1 MTNGNPAA
9 PGGEDRVLLV
19 AVRPEEE
26 ETLARGL
33 AATGLGVRLD
43 AVAGPAEVVGVAEAG
58 AVRAILCAFAVYAG
72 LREAVPQLFHEEAA
86 VPTLVLIPPGYEES
100 AADLLAREGT
110 EVLLQAGNY
119 RPLLRLWL
127 ARVLQRGSV
136 WREELGHIVRHEINN
151 PLTGVLGNAEM
162 ILAEAKEL
170 SPEARTRLE
179 TIVQLAVR
187 MRDVVKTLEGRL
199 RRRQKSLKRQLL
211 FSSVEPEPF
220 LHELT
225 R

>member
-1 MTNGNPAA
+1 MTNGNPAP

-33 AATGLGVRLD
+33 AATSPEVRLD
-43 AVAGPAEVVGVAEAG
+43 AVARPAEAVAVAEAG
-58 AVRAILCAFAVYAG
+58 PVRVIICAFAAYAG
-72 LREAVPQLFHEEAA
+72 LREAVPQLFREETP
-86 VPTLVLIPPGYEES
+86 VPTLVLIPPGYEDS
-100 AADLLAREGT
+100 AADVVAREGT

-127 ARVLQRGSV
+127 ARVLQRRSV
-136 WREELGHIVRHEINN
+136 LREELGRLVRHEINN
-151 PLTGVLGNAEM
+151 PLTGVLGNAEL

-199 RRRQKSLKRQLL
+199 RRRQGFLNREIL
-211 FSSVEPEPF
+211 FSSIDSEPF